1 MSLHSSFTP
10 HGKAGIL
17 DNVPGRG
24 QNRTR
29 EIRPSG
35 IAGGPS
41 ETWPRVELGT
51 RPATERTGVV
61 TLHLRV
67 RARKIYPDRGLGV
80 LRVWNRKLRIRLC
93 ARILIC
99 FRALLAP

>member
-1 MSLHSSFTP
+1 MSLHLSFTL

-35 IAGGPS
+35 IVGGPS
-41 ETWPRVELGT
+41 FSERVE
-51 RPATERTGVV
+51 RQF
-61 TLHLRV
+61 
-67 RARKIYPDRGLGV
+67 IYFLVIFEWREHM
-80 LRVWNRKLRIRLC
+80 
-93 ARILIC
+93 
-99 FRALLAP
+99 